1 MDRALWL
8 LHRLRLRAA
17 LRRMV
22 RGLKTP
28 KGALASAFGLIM
40 LGLFVAPNLM
50 LAVQVGRSD
59 PQIVRS
65 VAPVLMLGACLLT
78 LLATSAEKAVN
89 FTLPEVE
96 FLFPGP
102 FTRRELLLYKISSSA
117 AAAIL
122 TSLIFSV
129 VFVRWTTWWIAGWIG
144 LWLVLMFNQ
153 MLGMTLALVAQWI
166 GEAAYTRARR
176 MVLITA
182 VAVAG
187 LIAVQLLP
195 AGKNIAWQN
204 FAEQVRSSAVGT
216 ALITPFEPFGRT
228 IAAETLG
235 EFAIWGSAAF
245 GLVAVLLVV
254 VLRLDANYLEA
265 AAVASQ
271 KRYQVMQRA
280 KSGQMPVMGARHT
293 SRWRL
298 PRPGWL
304 GGAGPIAWRQAMQLM
319 RSSPRLLLILV
330 IVSLSAGPA
339 FFTMGP
345 ERPDLAGPILGIVA
359 WMTFFVVAVLPSGFR
374 ADLDYMDW
382 FKMLPIHPLA
392 IVVGELAPAVL
403 FITTLQLLIIAGLGV
418 FVSASPEIL
427 LTGAC
432 FTVPVNTLFLTA
444 ENMLFLY
451 FPSRTVAGSPGDL
464 QFMGRQMLMVTLR
477 MLLVAFAALIAVAPA
492 LIAWLIGVQAWPV
505 LAAIVW
511 LMLLAEGIALNFGT
525 GLAFRCFDPSLD
537 MPA

>member
-17 LRRMV
+17 LRRIV

-40 LGLFVAPNLM
+40 LAMFVLPNLL
-50 LAVQVGRSD
+50 LATQVGRSD
-59 PQIVRS
+59 PQVVRT
-65 VAPVLMLGACLLT
+65 VAPVMMLGFSILT
-78 LLATSAEKAVN
+78 LLGTSAEKAVN

-102 FTRRELLLYKISSSA
+102 FTRRELLLYKVSASA
-117 AAAIL
+117 AAALL

-129 VFVRWTTWWIAGWIG
+129 IFVRWTTWWFAGWAG
-144 LWLVLMFNQ
+144 LWLVMMFTQ
-153 MLGMTLALVAQWI
+153 LLGMSLALVAQWI
-166 GEAAYTRARR
+166 GETTYTRARR
-176 MVLITA
+176 IVLAAAVILAGVTA
-182 VAVAG
+182 A
-187 LIAVQLLP
+187 QMLP
-195 AGKNIAWQN
+195 AGQGIAWHN
-204 FAEQVRSSAVGT
+204 FSEQLRASPVGT
-216 ALITPFEPFGRT
+216 ALVTPFEPFGRT
-228 IAAETLG
+228 IAAETLVD
-235 EFAIWGSAAF
+235 FAIWGSAAL
-245 GLVAVLLVV
+245 GIVVVLLVV

-271 KRYQVMQRA
+271 KRYELMQRA

-298 PRPGWL
+298 PLPGWI

-345 ERPDLAGPILGIVA
+345 QRTDLAGPIVGIVA
-359 WMTFFVVAVLPSGFR
+359 WMSFFVVAVVPSGFR

-382 FKMLPIHPLA
+382 FKMLPVHPLA
-392 IVVGELAPAVL
+392 IVIGELAPAVM
-403 FITTLQLLIIAGLGV
+403 FITVLQLLVIGGLGL
-418 FVSASPEIL
+418 FVPASPEIL
-427 LTGAC
+427 LAGAC
-432 FTVPVNTLFLTA
+432 FTIPVNTLFLTA

-451 FPSRTVAGSPGDL
+451 FPSRTVVASPGDL
-464 QFMGRQMLMVTLR
+464 QFMGRQMLMVMLR
-477 MLLVAFAALIAVAPA
+477 MLLVGFAALIAVAPA
-492 LIAWLIGVQAWPV
+492 LLAWLIGVQAWAV

-511 LMLLAEGIALNFGT
+511 VMLLAEGIALNFGT
-525 GLAFRCFDPSLD
+525 WLAFRCFDPSVD